1 MADRVPAGAGD
12 AAAGDAAGI
21 GDTPRGATVRK
32 GVRLGVDV
40 GTVRV
45 GVAVSDP
52 DGILATPEETLA
64 RDVEASSD
72 LDALVELVA
81 ERQVVEVAVGLPRT
95 LRGAD
100 GASAQSARQY
110 AASLQSRI
118 APVPVVLV
126 DERLTSVYANRV
138 LAERRVPGKA
148 RRAVV
153 DQIAAVGILQSRLDE
168 IRARG

>member
-1 MADRVPAGAGD
+1 MTDREPSGAGHAT
-12 AAAGDAAGI
+12 AADTVRP
-21 GDTPRGATVRK
+21 GDTPHGEKPPR

-52 DGILATPEETLA
+52 DGILATPVETLA
-64 RDVEASSD
+64 RDTDAQSD
-72 LDALVELVA
+72 IDTLVALVT
-81 ERQVVEVAVGLPRT
+81 ERRVVEVVVGLPRT

-100 GASAQSARQY
+100 GASALAARHYAAALSARV
-110 AASLQSRI
+110 
-118 APVPVVLV
+118 APVPIVLV